1 MAVPVSLPSGHR
13 LDYEDMHKAEK
24 KWNPVDTVNATR
36 RAGVCRRPDTVV
48 PQSSTDAGED
58 Q

>member
-1 MAVPVSLPSGHR
+1 MQAFLSENKVASFPSGHR

-24 KWNPVDTVNATR
+24 KWKIWNCCPKSLTNP
-36 RAGVCRRPDTVV
+36 
-48 PQSSTDAGED
+48 GED